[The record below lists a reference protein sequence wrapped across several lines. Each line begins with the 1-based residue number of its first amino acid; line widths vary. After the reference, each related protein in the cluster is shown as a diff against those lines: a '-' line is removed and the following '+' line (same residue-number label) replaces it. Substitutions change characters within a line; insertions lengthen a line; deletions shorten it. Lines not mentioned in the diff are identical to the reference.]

1 MTPHFLVAVSLLAA
15 TLFTADA
22 SAQTPNSEHTLRL
35 DADASSPAASID
47 DVAWLGGYW
56 RGEGLGGHVEE
67 LWGAPIGDRMVGSFT
82 FSKGGGLVFAETMM
96 LVEEGGSLVL
106 KIKHFNPDFSGWEEK
121 DDFVSFPLVRVG
133 TSEVFFSGL
142 TFRRTGDALEAYV
155 VAGGENGRQELAF
168 QFKRTGWD

>member
-1 MTPHFLVAVSLLAA
+1 
-15 TLFTADA
+15 
-22 SAQTPNSEHTLRL
+22 HTVRL
-35 DADASSPAASID
+35 DAGASSPAASID

-56 RGEGLGGHVEE
+56 RGEGLGGDTEE

-82 FSKGGGLVFAETMM
+82 FSKGGELVFAETMM

-133 TSEVFFSGL
+133 RSEVFFSGL
-142 TFRRTGDALEAYV
+142 TFRRTGDTLEAYV
-155 VAGGENGRQELAF
+155 VAGGDDGTQELAF